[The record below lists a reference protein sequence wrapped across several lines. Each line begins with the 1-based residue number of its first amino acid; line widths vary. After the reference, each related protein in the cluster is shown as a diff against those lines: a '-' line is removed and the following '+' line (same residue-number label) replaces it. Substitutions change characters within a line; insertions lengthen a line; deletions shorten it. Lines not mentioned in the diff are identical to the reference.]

1 MKKTAI
7 IVAAVAGSVLTA
19 GNISGGRT
27 QTKNSDSY
35 VGGVVDE
42 IATQAADELRKAF
55 TSEVS
60 DFLLVM
66 ILQNPL
72 VLVLKS
78 KIKLRIQLNLTFA
91 ITVWMRKSCM
101 RQENRSNS
109 FLKMHKTFRQMSCRE
124 RYQKFLVENKR
135 N

>member
-109 FLKMHKTFRQMSCRE
+109 FLKMHKTFQQMSCRE